1 LKFEQRGKELNES
14 KKGIEEMVQHLK
26 TQLDERDVTIQE
38 LQRGLQTRQAPAS
51 LGDKENVSCSPAT
64 PRNGVLEKRAATWL
78 VKKSSVFFFFW
89 KLSVRYHSQAESEG
103 F

>member
-38 LQRGLQTRQAPAS
+38 LQKGLQTHQAPAS
-51 LGDKENVSCSPAT
+51 LADKENVSCSPAT
-64 PRNGVLEKRAATWL
+64 LKNGVLEKQAATWL
-78 VKKSSVFFFFW
+78 VKKMFCFLW
-89 KLSVRYHSQAESEG
+89 KLSVHYHSQAESEG